1 MTAARAA
8 YVMSEADLERAV
20 QDLLKLH
27 QLWGYHVRDS
37 RRSAPG
43 WPDWVI
49 VGGRILFREL
59 KTQQGR
65 VSSEQRKV
73 GYLLQA
79 AGGDWDVWRPSDLL
93 GGRVNAE
100 LAAVSAPR

>member
-1 MTAARAA
+1 MLTDRAA
-8 YVMSEADLERAV
+8 YAMSEADLESAV
-20 QDLLKLH
+20 RDLLKVH
-27 QLWGYHVRDS
+27 GLWGYHVRDS

-49 VGGRILFREL
+49 VGGRILYREL

-65 VSSEQRKV
+65 VSSEQQRV

-79 AGGDWDVWRPSDLL
+79 AGADWAVWRPTDLL
-93 GGRVNAE
+93 GGRIAE
-100 LAAVSAPR
+100 EMAGLRTDR

>member
-1 MTAARAA
+1 MTDRAA
-8 YVMSEADLERAV
+8 YGMSEADLESAV
-20 QDLLKLH
+20 RDLLKVH
-27 QLWGYHVRDS
+27 GLWGYHVRDS

-59 KTQQGR
+59 KAQHGR
-65 VSSEQRKV
+65 LSSEQRRV

-79 AGGDWDVWRPSDLL
+79 AGADWAVWRPSDLL
-93 GGRVNAE
+93 DGTIVGE
-100 LAAVSAPR
+100 LAGIRTP